1 MRQIHLFSLLLI
13 VFAATSLTARGG
25 RKHDGTARPAAV
37 TAEQFMRYTS
47 GKGWQHVESHEVKAN
62 GDIDKRDYR
71 KSHAGAKPE
80 LYAFSGD
87 TVTTY
92 VCGGAYPIN
101 GYRARRYAY
110 NCRDNSLTAD
120 GTEVFRVLSV
130 SDTELKI
137 VKYEAMRGDGK
148 KIYVCSTYRP
158 MTRQE
163 LDSCR
168 AKHRYDLDTFNELY
182 PALPEQER
190 LTAADFARYA
200 VGFGWKCAEAHKME
214 TPGRYDIADYFGGG
228 GPGEADNY
236 FIAADTLTRYT
247 PAKGGQQ
254 GAKESMR
261 YAYRANGFYVAT
273 GPSTGFH
280 VLSVNDQEMRI
291 VKQMPSA
298 DGSQP
303 VSLYCVYRKM
313 TDDELRQ
320 AAQDAS

>member
-1 MRQIHLFSLLLI
+1 MKRTTDKTPILGWRLFWVLLALTGASLAVHL
-13 VFAATSLTARGG
+13 A
-25 RKHDGTARPAAV
+25 
-37 TAEQFMRYTS
+37 
-47 GKGWQHVESHEVKAN
+47 
-62 GDIDKRDYR
+62 
-71 KSHAGAKPE
+71 
-80 LYAFSGD
+80 
-87 TVTTY
+87 
-92 VCGGAYPIN
+92 
-101 GYRARRYAY
+101 
-110 NCRDNSLTAD
+110 
-120 GTEVFRVLSV
+120 
-130 SDTELKI
+130 
-137 VKYEAMRGDGK
+137 
-148 KIYVCSTYRP
+148 
-158 MTRQE
+158 
-163 LDSCR
+163 
-168 AKHRYDLDTFNELY
+168 LY

>member
-62 GDIDKRDYR
+62 GDIDKRDYW

-110 NCRDNSLTAD
+110 NCRDNSLTAG

-168 AKHRYDLDTFNELY
+168 AKHRYDLDTFNDLY
-182 PALPEQER
+182 PALPE
-190 LTAADFARYA
+190 
-200 VGFGWKCAEAHKME
+200 
-214 TPGRYDIADYFGGG
+214 
-228 GPGEADNY
+228 
-236 FIAADTLTRYT
+236 
-247 PAKGGQQ
+247 
-254 GAKESMR
+254 
-261 YAYRANGFYVAT
+261 
-273 GPSTGFH
+273 
-280 VLSVNDQEMRI
+280 
-291 VKQMPSA
+291 
-298 DGSQP
+298 
-303 VSLYCVYRKM
+303 
-313 TDDELRQ
+313 
-320 AAQDAS
+320 